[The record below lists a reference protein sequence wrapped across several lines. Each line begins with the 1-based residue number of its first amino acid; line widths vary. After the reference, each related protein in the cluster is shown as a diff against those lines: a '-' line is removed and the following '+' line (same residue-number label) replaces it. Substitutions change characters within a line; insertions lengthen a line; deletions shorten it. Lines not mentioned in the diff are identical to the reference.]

1 MTAPFRKRD
10 GADPMSFLS
19 GSERMKKTEGQIGSR
34 FGRGIRAAAFALIGA
49 VALAATPQGA
59 WAQGVQTVVLG
70 SSAVDPIEIT
80 PGFTMTVEVDKP
92 YVDLVVGNPG
102 VADVFP
108 LTDRSVY
115 IQGNAPGAT
124 NVALYNAQ
132 KELLGT
138 IIVQVR
144 VDFGE
149 LQEAIN
155 AAVPSSS
162 VEVSNVNN
170 RVRLSGEVRDNVDLG
185 RVLDIANQYTAEGQP
200 LVNAVRVTDPQQVQ
214 LDVRILEVSRTAG
227 RDLGIN
233 LQSTEFNTAGSL
245 TPNGT
250 PFGSFVGNLLSVSG
264 SDVDVVINALEI
276 KGLARRLANPTL
288 VTSNGI
294 EAEFTVG
301 GEVPISVAETDE
313 NGNVASETDYRD
325 YGVKLAFRP
334 VVLDGSMIS
343 LRVRPEV
350 SDVDTSL
357 SVNGQ
362 PAFISRK
369 ADTTVSLRDGQS
381 FAIAGLLQVDNERN
395 LKQVPWLGQVPVL
408 GSLFRSAA
416 FQKQETDLVILVTPR
431 LVDPATP
438 NQPLVSPL
446 DTTRSSNDVEM
457 FLLGMLEVDRDMIK
471 GFRDGEGVV
480 GPYGH
485 MIDLEFGDA
494 VIEKK

>member
-1 MTAPFRKRD
+1 
-10 GADPMSFLS
+10 
-19 GSERMKKTEGQIGSR
+19 MKKSKGQLVPR
-34 FGRGIRAAAFALIGA
+34 LGRAIRAMALVLFGAMA
-49 VALAATPQGA
+49 VALPPQDA
-59 WAQGVQTVVLG
+59 FAQTRTVSLG
-70 SSAVDPIEIT
+70 TTSVDPIEIT
-80 PGFTMTVEVDKP
+80 PGFTLTVEVDKP

-132 KELLGT
+132 KELIGT

-149 LQEAIN
+149 LQEAIDT
-155 AAVPSSS
+155 AVPSAG
-162 VEVSNVNN
+162 VEVTNVNN
-170 RVRLSGEVRDNVDLG
+170 RVRLSGEVRDNVDLQ
-185 RVLDIANQYTAEGQP
+185 RVLDIANQYSAEGQP
-200 LVNAVRVTDPQQVQ
+200 VVNAVRVTDPQQVQ
-214 LDVRILEVSRTAG
+214 LDVRILEVNRSAG

-233 LQSTEFNTAGSL
+233 LQSTEFNTDGGPQL
-245 TPNGT
+245 NGT

-264 SDVDVVINALEI
+264 SDVDVVINALEV

-294 EAEFTVG
+294 EANFTVG
-301 GEVPISVAETDE
+301 GEVPISVASTDE
-313 NGNVASETDYRD
+313 NGNVATETSYRD
-325 YGVKLAFRP
+325 YGVKLTFRP
-334 VVLDGSMIS
+334 VVLDNSMVS
-343 LRVRPEV
+343 LRVQPEV
-350 SDVDTSL
+350 SDVDFANT
-357 SVNGQ
+357 VNGQ
-362 PAFISRK
+362 PSFISRK

-381 FAIAGLLQVDNERN
+381 FAIAGLLQVNNDRN
-395 LKQVPWLGQVPVL
+395 IEQVPWLGQIPIL
-408 GSLFRSAA
+408 GTLFRSAS
-416 FQKQETDLVILVTPR
+416 FQKNETDLVILVTPR

-438 NQPLVSPL
+438 NQPLVSPM

-471 GFRDGEGVV
+471 SFREGEGVI

>member
-1 MTAPFRKRD
+1 
-10 GADPMSFLS
+10 MSRL
-19 GSERMKKTEGQIGSR
+19 
-34 FGRGIRAAAFALIGA
+34 GRGIRAAAFALIGA
-49 VALAATPQGA
+49 AALTATPQGA

-185 RVLDIANQYTAEGQP
+185 RVLDIANQYTADGQP

-233 LQSTEFNTAGSL
+233 LQSTEFNTTGSL

-264 SDVDVVINALEI
+264 SDVDVVINALEV

>member
-1 MTAPFRKRD
+1 MTKPCRQEMQGTQRNGLETMTEQKGQLVPRLMRGFRAMALALV
-10 GADPMSFLS
+10 GAM
-19 GSERMKKTEGQIGSR
+19 
-34 FGRGIRAAAFALIGA
+34 A
-49 VALAATPQGA
+49 VAALPAVTE
-59 WAQGVQTVVLG
+59 AQTRLVVLG
-70 SSAVDPIEIT
+70 STIVDPIEIT
-80 PGFTMTVEVDKP
+80 PGFTLTVEVDKP

-132 KELLGT
+132 KQLIGT

-149 LQEAIN
+149 LQEALDT
-155 AAVPSSS
+155 AVPSSS
-162 VEVSNVNN
+162 VQVSNVNN
-170 RVRLSGEVRDNVDLG
+170 RIRLSGQVRDNVDLQ
-185 RVLDIANQYTAEGQP
+185 RILDIANQYSAEGQP
-200 LVNAVRVTDPQQVQ
+200 VVNAVRVIDPQQVQ
-214 LDVRILEVSRTAG
+214 LDVRILEVSRSAG

-233 LQSTEFNTAGSL
+233 LQSTEFNTRGGL

-294 EAEFTVG
+294 EANFTVG
-301 GEVPISVAETDE
+301 GEVPISTAATDE
-313 NGNVASETDYRD
+313 NGNVATETDYRD
-325 YGVKLAFRP
+325 YGVKLSFRP
-334 VVLDGSMIS
+334 VVLDNSMIS
-343 LRVRPEV
+343 LRVQPEV
-350 SDVDTSL
+350 SDVDASL
-357 SVNGQ
+357 TVNGQ
-362 PAFISRK
+362 PSFISRK

-381 FAIAGLLQVDNERN
+381 FAIAGLLQVNNERN
-395 LKQVPWLGQVPVL
+395 IQQVPWLGQVPVL
-408 GSLFRSAA
+408 GALFRSAA
-416 FQKQETDLVILVTPR
+416 FQKNETDLVILVTPR

-438 NQPLVSPL
+438 NQPLVSPM

-471 GFRDGEGVV
+471 SFRTGAGVI

-485 MIDLEFGDA
+485 MIDLEFSDA

>member
-1 MTAPFRKRD
+1 MTKQ
-10 GADPMSFLS
+10 
-19 GSERMKKTEGQIGSR
+19 EGQLVPHVM
-34 FGRGIRAAAFALIGA
+34 RGFRAIALALFGA
-49 VALAATPQGA
+49 VGVASLPTPVLA
-59 WAQGVQTVVLG
+59 QTRLVALG
-70 SSAVDPIEIT
+70 STAVDPIEIT
-80 PGFTMTVEVDKP
+80 PGFTLTVEVDKP

-132 KELLGT
+132 KELIGT

-149 LQEAIN
+149 LQEAIDT
-155 AAVPSSS
+155 AVPSAG
-162 VEVSNVNN
+162 VDVSNVNN
-170 RVRLSGEVRDNVDLG
+170 RIRLSGEVRDNVDLQ
-185 RVLDIANQYTAEGQP
+185 RVLDIANQYSAEGQP
-200 LVNAVRVTDPQQVQ
+200 VVNAVRVIDPQQVQ
-214 LDVRILEVSRTAG
+214 LDVRILEVSRRAG

-233 LQSTEFNTAGSL
+233 LQSTEFNTDGGL
-245 TPNGT
+245 TPNGA

-264 SDVDVVINALEI
+264 SNVDVVINALEV

-301 GEVPISVAETDE
+301 GEVPISTVEEGE
-313 NGNVASETDYRD
+313 NGELETGTAYRD

-334 VVLDGSMIS
+334 VVLDNSMIS

-350 SDVDTSL
+350 SDIDTAVD
-357 SVNGQ
+357 VNGQ
-362 PAFISRK
+362 PGFITRK

-395 LKQVPWLGQVPVL
+395 VEQVPWLGQLPVL
-408 GSLFRSAA
+408 GALFRSAA
-416 FQKQETDLVILVTPR
+416 FQKNETDLVILVTPR

-438 NQPLVSPL
+438 NQPLVTPM

-471 GFRDGEGVV
+471 SFRTGEGVI

-485 MIDLEFGDA
+485 MIDLEFSDA

>member
-1 MTAPFRKRD
+1 MPR
-10 GADPMSFLS
+10 L
-19 GSERMKKTEGQIGSR
+19 
-34 FGRGIRAAAFALIGA
+34 GRGLRAAAFVLFGA
-49 VALAATPQGA
+49 MAFAMPPQDA
-59 WAQGVQTVVLG
+59 FAQTRTVSLG
-70 SSAVDPIEIT
+70 STAVDPIEIT
-80 PGFTMTVEVDKP
+80 PGFTLTVQVDKP

-132 KELLGT
+132 KELIGT

-149 LQEAIN
+149 LQEAIDT
-155 AAVPSSS
+155 AVPSAG
-162 VEVSNVNN
+162 VQVSNVNN
-170 RVRLSGEVRDNVDLG
+170 RIRLSGDVRDSVDLQ
-185 RVLDIANQYTAEGQP
+185 RVLDIANQYAAEGQP
-200 LVNAVRVTDPQQVQ
+200 VVNAVRVTDPQQVQ
-214 LDVRILEVSRTAG
+214 LDVRILEVNRSAG

-233 LQSTEFNTAGSL
+233 LQSTEFNTDGAL
-245 TPNGT
+245 QPNGT
-250 PFGSFVGNLLSVSG
+250 PFGSFIGNLLSVSG
-264 SDVDVVINALEI
+264 SDVDVVINALEV

-294 EAEFTVG
+294 EANFTVG

-313 NGNVASETDYRD
+313 QGNVATSTDYRD
-325 YGVKLAFRP
+325 YGVKLTFRP
-334 VVLDGSMIS
+334 VVLDNSMIS
-343 LRVRPEV
+343 LRVQPEV
-350 SDVDTSL
+350 SDVDFANT
-357 SVNGQ
+357 VNGQ
-362 PAFISRK
+362 PSFISRK

-381 FAIAGLLQVDNERN
+381 FAIAGLLQVNNERN
-395 LKQVPWLGQVPVL
+395 VQQVPWLGQIPVL
-408 GSLFRSAA
+408 GALFRSAA
-416 FQKQETDLVILVTPR
+416 FQKNETDLVILVTPR

-471 GFRDGEGVV
+471 RFRTGEGVI

-485 MIDLEFGDA
+485 LIDLEFGDA